1 VGRIDPATDT
11 MVDTVKVE
19 DEPRFATSAFGS
31 VWVSNYLGSS
41 VSRIDPA
48 SGKVTATIDVDLG
61 GQVMA
66 ELDGSLW
73 ISSIDYNTLTRIDP
87 KTEKV
92 EKVFNDVGDYP
103 DGLLASQDALWI
115 ASDLGPELRRFD
127 PATGEVSGT
136 WIIGEQ
142 GTINANQLLAE
153 ADGSFWL
160 PLLESGE
167 VARVAI
173 PD

>member
-1 VGRIDPATDT
+1 MSIAARHTDT
-11 MVDTVKVE
+11 GIRTC
-19 DEPRFATSAFGS
+19 
-31 VWVSNYLGSS
+31 VSLCQGTGAIW
-41 VSRIDPA
+41 IDPA

-66 ELDGSLW
+66 ALDGSLW

-87 KTEKV
+87 DTEKV

-127 PATGEVSGT
+127 PATGKVSGT

-160 PLLESGE
+160 PLLESSE

>member
-1 VGRIDPATDT
+1 
-11 MVDTVKVE
+11 VKVE

-41 VSRIDPA
+41 VSRIDPS

-92 EKVFNDVGDYP
+92 EKVFNDVGDYRTGCWRARVRCGSP
-103 DGLLASQDALWI
+103 PTWVGAAAL
-115 ASDLGPELRRFD
+115 R
-127 PATGEVSGT
+127 PATGEVTGT

-160 PLLESGE
+160 PLLESSE